1 MRKKILF
8 TGGSGLLALNWA
20 YQICNSYD
28 IVLGLHE
35 KVINMNGVISVVI
48 SLENE
53 ADFLNSIENIRP
65 DLIIHTAGMTN
76 VDLCESDPKMAS
88 KINFEAVKYVSN
100 VCSNNNIDLIFI
112 STDHLFNG
120 EKSFVEE
127 NHLKSPINSYGR
139 TKSLGEDYITANNP
153 NSLIIRTNFFGWG
166 TSYRQSFSDFI
177 INNLSLGK
185 NITLFHDIYYTPI
198 LIDCLVINVMNLYLR
213 KAVGIFNVVS
223 NERISKYEFGLM
235 VADIFGLDASLILKG
250 KIEDRLELVQRP
262 KDLSLSNRKLIHF
275 LKTSIP
281 SIQDQILE
289 LKNKRKDLIFR
300 HINI

>member
-20 YQICNSYD
+20 YQIRNSYD
-28 IVLGLHE
+28 IFLGLHE
-35 KVINMNGVISVVI
+35 KVINMNGVTSVMI
-48 SLENE
+48 SLESE
-53 ADFLNSIENIRP
+53 VDFLNSIQNIKP

-76 VDLCESDPKMAS
+76 VDLCEADPNMAS

-100 VCSNNNIDLIFI
+100 VCSKNNIDLIFI

-127 NHLKSPINSYGR
+127 NQLKSPINWYGR
-139 TKSLGEDYITANNP
+139 AKSLGEDYITENNP

-177 INNLSLGK
+177 INSLSSGK

-198 LIDCLVINVMNLYLR
+198 LIDVLVINVMNLYLS
-213 KAVGIFNVVS
+213 KAIGIFNVVS
-223 NERISKYEFGLM
+223 SERISKFEFGLM

-262 KDLSLSNRKLIHF
+262 KDLSLSNLKLVDF

-281 SIQDQILE
+281 SIKDQVLE
-289 LKNKRKDLIFR
+289 LKKQEKKFNF
-300 HINI
+300 

>member
-1 MRKKILF
+1 LRKKILF

-20 YQICNSYD
+20 YQIRNIYD

-35 KVINMNGVISVVI
+35 KVINVSGVTSVMI

-53 ADFLNSIENIRP
+53 VEFLNSIQNIKP

-76 VDLCESDPKMAS
+76 VDLCEADPNMAS

-100 VCSNNNIDLIFI
+100 VCSKNNIDLIFI

-120 EKSFVEE
+120 KKSFVEE
-127 NHLKSPINSYGR
+127 NQLKAPINWYGR
-139 TKSLGEDYITANNP
+139 TKSLGEDYIAVNNP

-177 INNLSLGK
+177 INSLSSGK

-198 LIDCLVINVMNLYLR
+198 LIDVLVINVMNLYLS
-213 KAVGIFNVVS
+213 KAAGIFNVVS
-223 NERISKYEFGLM
+223 NERISKFEFGLM
-235 VADIFGLDASLILKG
+235 VADIFGLDPSLILKG
-250 KIEDRLELVQRP
+250 KIEDKLELVQRP
-262 KDLSLSNRKLIHF
+262 KDLSLSNQKLIDF

-281 SIQDQILE
+281 SIKDQILE
-289 LKNKRKDLIFR
+289 LKKQEKRF
-300 HINI
+300 NF

>member
-1 MRKKILF
+1 LQKKILF
-8 TGGSGLLALNWA
+8 TGGSGLLSLNWA

-28 IVLGLHE
+28 VVLGLHE
-35 KVINMNGVISVVI
+35 KVINMGGVTSVMI
-48 SLENE
+48 SLESE
-53 ADFLNSIENIRP
+53 IQFSNSIHNIKP

-76 VDLCESDPKMAS
+76 VDLCEEDPNMAS

-100 VCSNNNIDLIFI
+100 VCSKNNIDLIFI
-112 STDHLFNG
+112 STDHLFDG
-120 EKSFVEE
+120 GKSFVDE
-127 NHLKSPINSYGR
+127 NQLKSPINWYGR
-139 TKSLGEDYITANNP
+139 TKSLGEDYVSVNNP

-177 INNLSLGK
+177 ISSLSSGK
-185 NITLFHDIYYTPI
+185 SITLFHDVYYTPI
-198 LIDCLVINVMNLYLR
+198 LIDVLVLNVMNLYLN
-213 KAVGIFNVVS
+213 KALGIFNVVS
-223 NERISKYEFGLM
+223 NERISKFEFGLM

-262 KDLSLSNRKLIHF
+262 KDLSLSNRKLIDF

-289 LKNKRKDLIFR
+289 LQKQKKKFNF
-300 HINI
+300 

>member
-1 MRKKILF
+1 LRKKILF

-20 YQICNSYD
+20 YQIRNSYD
-28 IVLGLHE
+28 IFLGLHE
-35 KVINMNGVISVVI
+35 KIINVSGVTSVMI

-53 ADFLNSIENIRP
+53 VDFLNSIQNIKP

-76 VDLCESDPKMAS
+76 VDLCEADPNMAS

-100 VCSNNNIDLIFI
+100 VCSKNNIDLIFI

-127 NHLKSPINSYGR
+127 NQLKSPINWYGR
-139 TKSLGEDYITANNP
+139 TKSLGEDYITENNP

-177 INNLSLGK
+177 INSLSSGK

-198 LIDCLVINVMNLYLR
+198 LIDVLVINVMNLYLS
-213 KAVGIFNVVS
+213 KAIGIFNVVS
-223 NERISKYEFGLM
+223 SERISKFEFGLM

-262 KDLSLSNRKLIHF
+262 KDLSLSNLKLVDF

-281 SIQDQILE
+281 SIKDQVLE
-289 LKNKRKDLIFR
+289 LKKQEKKFNF
-300 HINI
+300 

>member
-1 MRKKILF
+1 LF

-20 YQICNSYD
+20 YQIRNSYD
-28 IVLGLHE
+28 IFLGLHE
-35 KVINMNGVISVVI
+35 KIINVSGVTSVMI

-53 ADFLNSIENIRP
+53 VDFLNSIQNIKP

-76 VDLCESDPKMAS
+76 VDLCEADPNMAS

-100 VCSNNNIDLIFI
+100 VCSKNNIDLIFI

-127 NHLKSPINSYGR
+127 NQLKSPINWYGR
-139 TKSLGEDYITANNP
+139 TKSLGEDYITENNP

-177 INNLSLGK
+177 INSLSSGK

-198 LIDCLVINVMNLYLR
+198 LIDVLVINVMNLYLS
-213 KAVGIFNVVS
+213 KAIGIFNVVS
-223 NERISKYEFGLM
+223 SERISKFEFGLM

-262 KDLSLSNRKLIHF
+262 KDLSLSNLKLVDF

-281 SIQDQILE
+281 SIKDQVLE
-289 LKNKRKDLIFR
+289 LKKQEKKFNF
-300 HINI
+300 

>member
-1 MRKKILF
+1 LRKKILF

-20 YQICNSYD
+20 YQIRNSYD
-28 IVLGLHE
+28 IFLGLHE
-35 KVINMNGVISVVI
+35 KVINMNGVTSVMI
-48 SLENE
+48 SLESE
-53 ADFLNSIENIRP
+53 VDFLNSIQSIKP

-76 VDLCESDPKMAS
+76 VDLCEADPNMAS

-100 VCSNNNIDLIFI
+100 VCSKNNIDLIFI

-127 NHLKSPINSYGR
+127 NQLKSPINWYGR
-139 TKSLGEDYITANNP
+139 TKSLGEDYITENNP

-177 INNLSLGK
+177 INSLSSGK

-198 LIDCLVINVMNLYLR
+198 LIDVLVINVMNLYLS
-213 KAVGIFNVVS
+213 KAIGIFNVVS
-223 NERISKYEFGLM
+223 SERISKFEFGLM

-262 KDLSLSNRKLIHF
+262 KDLSLSNLKLVDF

-281 SIQDQILE
+281 SIKDQVLE
-289 LKNKRKDLIFR
+289 LKKQEKKFNF
-300 HINI
+300 

>member
-20 YQICNSYD
+20 YQIRNSYD
-28 IVLGLHE
+28 IFLGLHE
-35 KVINMNGVISVVI
+35 KVINMNGVTSVMI
-48 SLENE
+48 SLESE
-53 ADFLNSIENIRP
+53 VDFLNSIQSIKP

-76 VDLCESDPKMAS
+76 VDLCEADPNMAS

-100 VCSNNNIDLIFI
+100 VCSKNNIDLIFI

-127 NHLKSPINSYGR
+127 NQLKSPINWYGR
-139 TKSLGEDYITANNP
+139 TKSLGEDYITENNP

-177 INNLSLGK
+177 INSLSSGK

-198 LIDCLVINVMNLYLR
+198 LIDVLVINVMNLYLS
-213 KAVGIFNVVS
+213 KAIGIFNVVS
-223 NERISKYEFGLM
+223 SERISKFEFGLM

-262 KDLSLSNRKLIHF
+262 KDLSLSNLKLVDF

-281 SIQDQILE
+281 SIKDQVLE
-289 LKNKRKDLIFR
+289 LKKQEKKFNF
-300 HINI
+300 

>member
-20 YQICNSYD
+20 YQIRNSYD
-28 IVLGLHE
+28 IFLGLHE
-35 KVINMNGVISVVI
+35 KIINVSGVTSVMI

-53 ADFLNSIENIRP
+53 VDFLNSIQNIKP

-76 VDLCESDPKMAS
+76 VDLCEADPNMAS

-100 VCSNNNIDLIFI
+100 VCSKNNIDLIFI

-127 NHLKSPINSYGR
+127 NQLKSPINWYGR
-139 TKSLGEDYITANNP
+139 TKSLGEDYITENNP

-177 INNLSLGK
+177 INSLSSGK

-198 LIDCLVINVMNLYLR
+198 LIDVLVINVMNLYLS
-213 KAVGIFNVVS
+213 KAIGIFNVVS
-223 NERISKYEFGLM
+223 SERISKFEFGLM

-262 KDLSLSNRKLIHF
+262 KDLSLSNLKLVDF

-281 SIQDQILE
+281 SIKDQVLE
-289 LKNKRKDLIFR
+289 LKKQEKKFNF
-300 HINI
+300 

>member
-20 YQICNSYD
+20 YQILNSYD
-28 IVLGLHE
+28 IFLGLHE
-35 KVINMNGVISVVI
+35 KVINVSGVTSVMI
-48 SLENE
+48 SLESE
-53 ADFLNSIENIRP
+53 VEFLNSIQNIKP
-65 DLIIHTAGMTN
+65 DLIIHTAGITN
-76 VDLCESDPKMAS
+76 VDLCEADPNMAS
-88 KINFEAVKYVSN
+88 KVNFEAVKYVSN
-100 VCSNNNIDLIFI
+100 VCSKNNIDLIFI

-127 NHLKSPINSYGR
+127 NQLKSPINWYGR
-139 TKSLGEDYITANNP
+139 TKSLGEDYITENNP

-177 INNLSLGK
+177 INSLSSGK

-198 LIDCLVINVMNLYLR
+198 LIDVLVINVMNLYLS
-213 KAVGIFNVVS
+213 KAIGIFNVVS
-223 NERISKYEFGLM
+223 SERISKFEFGLM
-235 VADIFGLDASLILKG
+235 IADIFGLDASLILKG

-262 KDLSLSNRKLIHF
+262 KDLSLSNLKLVDF

-281 SIQDQILE
+281 SIKDQVLE
-289 LKNKRKDLIFR
+289 LKKQEKKFNF
-300 HINI
+300 